1 SSQLTI
7 SVQSSGLSLLAPS
20 LVLYD
25 GSQQPI
31 ASVSGYGQYGTTISV
46 TVGGVVPMQVYW
58 LRVSGADTSPF
69 GTGRYGLIVNFGTGP
84 SPVAAPANTT
94 TADGI
99 PITGIGG
106 WPEKIAMGQADS
118 QGFDS
123 FGLKPEEIV
132 HSV

>member
-1 SSQLTI
+1 
-7 SVQSSGLSLLAPS
+7 
-20 LVLYD
+20 
-25 GSQQPI
+25 
-31 ASVSGYGQYGTTISV
+31 
-46 TVGGVVPMQVYW
+46 MQVYW

-132 HSV
+132 HSVPQTSAAQGLHDRVPPALT